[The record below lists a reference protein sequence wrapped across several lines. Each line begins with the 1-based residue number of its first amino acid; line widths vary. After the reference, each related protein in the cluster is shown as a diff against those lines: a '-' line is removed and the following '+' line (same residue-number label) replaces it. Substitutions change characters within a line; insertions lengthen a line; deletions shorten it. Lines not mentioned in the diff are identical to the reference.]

1 MRRHWS
7 SRLFSACLA
16 VWFVLSVG
24 EPSFVHLCPMHG
36 GGAVEHAGMGGA
48 HAHGAHGHGAHR
60 GAANDSPTSDHH
72 AHHCSCISCC
82 IGAGAAALAAP
93 PVSLPDAV
101 AFDANAP
108 IVTPETLPRLAPP
121 YTLPLATGPPRV

>member
-24 EPSFVHLCPMHG
+24 EPSFLRLCPAHG
-36 GGAVEHAGMGGA
+36 GAAGPHDMGGA
-48 HAHGAHGHGAHR
+48 HGHAMHGGPT
-60 GAANDSPTSDHH
+60 NDSPTPAHH

-82 IGAGAAALAAP
+82 VGSGSASPAPP
-93 PVSLPDAV
+93 PVSLADAIAFV
-101 AFDANAP
+101 ASTQLA
-108 IVTPETLPRLAPP
+108 TSETLPRLAPP
-121 YTLPLATGPPRV
+121 YTLPLATGPPRA